1 MQLDTIYADEIARIR
16 VNVARSYIELEWFG
30 HPDSETFRAIITRAY
45 VYAQAQQITKWLCN
59 MQRAEFLELADQ
71 YWLVQ
76 EIFHAFNPLLQHEY
90 AYFIQPMVLEVLA
103 TYHIQDMV
111 EVDERLKEKIKVA
124 VFTDVDQ
131 AQQWLFNPTL
141 HCWSER

>member
-1 MQLDTIYADEIARIR
+1 MQLHPIFADEIARIQ
-16 VNVARSYIELEWFG
+16 VDVARSYIEIEWFG
-30 HPDSETFRAIITRAY
+30 HPDSETFRAIIMRAH
-45 VYAQAQQITKWLCN
+45 VFAQAQQLTKWLCN

-71 YWLVQ
+71 HWLVQ
-76 EIFHAFNPLLQHEY
+76 EIFPAFNPQLQHEY
-90 AYFIQPMVLEVLA
+90 AYFIQPLVLEVLA

-131 AQQWLFNPTL
+131 AQQWLFNPMH
-141 HCWSER
+141 HCLSEC